1 MKTSKPLLLLGALGV
16 LSVAAGDAAAA
27 DPSQW
32 KCESCPFE
40 KEGTTG
46 TVEVGVG
53 AVSDDSRK
61 FGDYTGLD
69 EKGAFAIVGGTLRH
83 RGADGTFANAAAS
96 DLGIDARSLTADGG
110 REGVYTLRFGY
121 AEIPRRFADGARTPF
136 LGLGSGTLTLPAG
149 FPADTTGAMPLATT
163 LRDAKLG
170 YKRTRYDL
178 GGTFIAGENWTYRV
192 SLRHDVRDGTLR
204 GAGSFFSSASQLA
217 VPLDQVTDQIEAA
230 ATYYSRRLQ
239 ATVGYYGSLFRNG
252 EDSLTWAN
260 PFTPV
265 VAGADRGQ
273 LALAPD
279 NEFHQLFASAGY
291 DIAPKIRASGEIAFG
306 RMTQNANYLA
316 ATLNSGLTVPALPV
330 QSLDGRADTFNA
342 SVRVT
347 ASPID
352 RVRLNASYARDTRD
366 NKTSSQSYPAVT
378 TDMFVG
384 SGLRIN
390 RPYRFWRDRFK
401 VDAEYRGPR
410 GLKAIVGADFDQI
423 ERSYQ
428 EAVRTRET
436 TVWGRLGAQLHPTTR
451 VELKLAHAQRNP
463 STYGI
468 ANWLESPQNP
478 LMRKYNLAE
487 RTRNTVG
494 LRADVGV
501 SDEVT
506 VGLTADYS
514 NDDYSRSTIG
524 LLDGRSVNVGADVSV
539 ALTHESRI
547 YLYANSE
554 QVRSRQAGSGSFAQP
569 DWSARTKD
577 RVEVVGAGIKHV
589 LLKGKLEVGG
599 DLSFSRSRSDITME
613 PGTASGGFPTATVDR
628 DSLKLHATYNLK
640 DNLSLIGSYWYERYD
655 AKDWRLDG
663 VLPDTVPN
671 LLVFGDEAPQYTQN
685 VVRVSLRYRF

>member
-1 MKTSKPLLLLGALGV
+1 MKTSKPLLLLGALGA
-16 LSVAAGDAAAA
+16 LSAAAGDADAV
-27 DPSQW
+27 DTSQW

-53 AVSDDSRK
+53 ATSDESAK
-61 FGDYTGLD
+61 FGDYTGLN
-69 EKGAFAIVGGTLRH
+69 EKGAFAIVGGTVRH
-83 RGADGTFANAAAS
+83 RGANGTFANAEAS
-96 DLGIDARSLTADGG
+96 DLGIDARSLTADAG
-110 REGVYTLRFGY
+110 REGVYAVRLGY
-121 AEIPRRFADGARTPF
+121 SEIPRYFADGARTPF
-136 LGLGSGTLTLPAG
+136 LGLGSGTLTLPTG
-149 FPADTTGAMPLATT
+149 FPAATTGAMPLATT
-163 LRDAKLG
+163 LRDADLG

-178 GGTFIAGENWTYRV
+178 GGSLIAGENWTYRV
-192 SLRHDVRDGTLR
+192 SLRHEVRDGTR
-204 GAGSFFSSASQLA
+204 PGAGSFFSSSSHLA
-217 VPLDQVTDQIEAA
+217 VPVDQITDQIEAA
-230 ATYYSRRLQ
+230 ATYFSRRFQ

-279 NEFHQLFASAGY
+279 NEFHQIMATAGY
-291 DIAPKIRASGEIAFG
+291 DITPKIRASGEIAFG
-306 RMTQNANYLA
+306 RMTQDANYLA
-316 ATLNSGLTVPALPV
+316 PTLNSGLGDLQLPV

-347 ASPID
+347 AAPTD

-384 SGLRIN
+384 SGLRTN
-390 RPYRFWRDRFK
+390 LPYRFWQDRFK

-410 GLKAIVGADFDQI
+410 GLKAVVGADYDQI

-436 TVWGRLGAQLHPTTR
+436 TIWGRLGAQLHPTTR

-478 LMRKYNLAE
+478 LLRKYNLAE
-487 RTRNTVG
+487 RTRDTVG
-494 LRADVGV
+494 LRADVAV

-506 VGLTADYS
+506 VGVSADYS
-514 NDDYSRSTIG
+514 KDDYSRSTIG
-524 LLDGRSVNVGADVSV
+524 LLDGRDTSVGADLSY
-539 ALTHESRI
+539 ALSHESRI

-554 QVRSRQAGSGSFAQP
+554 EVRSRQAGSQAFAQP
-569 DWSARTKD
+569 DWWARTKD
-577 RVEVVGAGIKHV
+577 RINVVGAGIKHV
-589 LLKGKLEVGG
+589 LMKGKLELGG
-599 DLSFSRSRSDITME
+599 DISYSRSRSDITME
-613 PGTASGGFPTATVDR
+613 PATPTGSFPTATVDFE
-628 DSLKLHATYNLK
+628 SLKLYATYHLRENV
-640 DNLSLIGSYWYERYD
+640 SLIGSYWYEHYD
-655 AKDWRLDG
+655 ASDWRLDG
-663 VLPDTVPN
+663 VQPDTVPN
-671 LLVFGDEAPQYTQN
+671 LLAFGNQAPNYTQN